1 MSFLGLFRRRRE
13 DGSASVA
20 KERLQLILAHERAG
34 REDPDFLPRLQKDLL
49 SVISKYVPIQD
60 DCLNVS
66 VQRTSHAAVLEI
78 NIELPPR
85 G

>member
-1 MSFLGLFRRRRE
+1 MSFLDLFRRRR
-13 DGSASVA
+13 DDSAAVA

-34 REDPDFLPRLQKDLL
+34 REDPEFLPRLQKDLL
-49 SVISKYVPIQD
+49 GVISRYVPIQD
-60 DCLNVS
+60 EHLNVS
-66 VQRTSHAAVLEI
+66 VQRSGHAAVLEI

>member
-1 MSFLGLFRRRRE
+1 MSFLDLFRRRR
-13 DGSASVA
+13 DDSAAVA

-49 SVISKYVPIQD
+49 GVISKYVQIQD
-60 DCLNVS
+60 DRLNVS
-66 VQRTSHAAVLEI
+66 VQRSGHAAVLEI

>member
-1 MSFLGLFRRRRE
+1 VSFLDLFRRRR
-13 DGSASVA
+13 DDSAAVA

-49 SVISKYVPIQD
+49 GVISKYVQIQD
-60 DCLNVS
+60 DRLNVS
-66 VQRTSHAAVLEI
+66 VQRSGHAAVLEI